1 VHAKPCD
8 HGDADCY
15 GALTC
20 AGTTRTSR
28 LAASVCRDKAD
39 SDDAVSVS
47 SIATSSKFFRTFS
60 DRLYRLAI
68 EHRPTS
74 DQSTA
79 EMIAIN
85 GQIAAAG
92 A

>member
-1 VHAKPCD
+1 MI
-8 HGDADCY
+8 
-15 GALTC
+15 LEQ
-20 AGTTRTSR
+20 AGGQNRMPW
-28 LAASVCRDKAD
+28 LPDPH
-39 SDDAVSVS
+39 
-47 SIATSSKFFRTFS
+47 IPNFFGTFS
-60 DRLYRLAI
+60 DRLYRLSI